1 MFDKYLKSII
11 EDEQTRMYVA
21 TAVII
26 YLMCFTN
33 LIPNQMKSML
43 KQPLLKVSAL
53 AGIAYLSTKNFEGA
67 LMLTI
72 IFFATVTCSN
82 SNLES
87 FNLLEKSIVEGSDPE
102 QIKYD
107 LNEMNAAISTS
118 KNEDTPAYSVLNQG
132 VYGGDVKKDLINI
145 AEPADT
151 NAGREFNGRCYRA
164 AVSVAALGEATD
176 EAASELADGNIG
188 GALNVMVGKVFGE
201 KFDPDNKV
209 IEGFDITKPRCG
221 PNLLEI
227 DKCSLEL
234 KEDVS
239 NKDSE
244 KLAYPEKPGEA
255 FKACA
260 AAYAKREINVCQFT
274 DANGKCLDADGG
286 DIVENCD
293 DPNSSL
299 CIAPKLA
306 KAVPIDSTTG
316 PFESISIDS
325 IKNSY
330 LLNIPDRTR
339 AKVNSDGEI
348 VKKLGTNQKKDVNGN
363 LLYKVVNA
371 EGTRF
376 DTPSVL
382 PGAFLN
388 VPVRKLNSSFE
399 YSYDWDDK
407 DADEE
412 SIVLINIK
420 NITSGEVKNINK
432 IDVSEDATY
441 FLPGNVK
448 IKNAEDKFVDNE
460 GNSTDADG
468 NDLTE
473 DAAADKM
480 HPKFQNPVMESEV
493 VYETED
499 LYSYVYP
506 FDAGVSL
513 GQYSYKP
520 SDVITYQN
528 AASSYSSGKLKW
540 ENSTARKI
548 MKTIGCH
555 RLRDPV
561 TQQYGYWKETKT
573 IDGEVVEGKCIYEA
587 IDQTNNSD
595 SEQTSN

>member
-33 LIPNQMKSML
+33 LVPNQMKLML

-82 SNLES
+82 PNLES
-87 FNLLEKSIVEGSDPE
+87 FNLLDKNTDDPE
-102 QIKYD
+102 KIVYT
-107 LNEMNAAISTS
+107 LNPMNAAVSTS

-132 VYGGDVKKDLINI
+132 VYGGDVKADIINI
-145 AEPADT
+145 AEAADEAA
-151 NAGREFNGRCYRA
+151 NRPFAGRCYRDGADA
-164 AVSVAALGEATD
+164 AAETGNKLVEVATAEGGIVD
-176 EAASELADGNIG
+176 QVADVFNFG
-188 GALNVMVGKVFGE
+188 GDT
-201 KFDPDNKV
+201 FDPDNKMV
-209 IEGFDITKPRCG
+209 EGLDLNNPRCG
-221 PNLLEI
+221 PNLVEV
-227 DKCSLEL
+227 DKCASLY
-234 KEDVS
+234 DGS
-239 NKDSE
+239 G
-244 KLAYPEKPGEA
+244 YPTSPAEA

-274 DANGKCLDADGG
+274 DANGKCLDGEAGSL
-286 DIVENCD
+286 VEKCD

-299 CIAPKLA
+299 CEAPKLA
-306 KAVPIDSTTG
+306 QAAPIESTTG
-316 PFESISIDS
+316 PFESISLDS

-348 VKKLGTNQKKDVNGN
+348 VKKLGTNQKKNVNGN
-363 LLYKVVNA
+363 LIYKVVNA

-388 VPVRKLNSSFE
+388 IPVRKLNSSFE

-407 DADEE
+407 DADE

-420 NITSGEVKNINK
+420 NITSGEVKNISN
-432 IDVSEDATY
+432 IDVSEEATY

-448 IKNAEDKFVDNE
+448 IKNAEDKFVDSE

-493 VYETED
+493 VYVTED
-499 LYSYVYP
+499 LYSYINP
-506 FDAGVSL
+506 FDGGVSL
-513 GQYSYKP
+513 DRYTFKP
-520 SDVITYQN
+520 SDVPTYQE
-528 AASSYSSGKLKW
+528 AVSSYSTNKLKW
-540 ENSTARKI
+540 ENKTAKKI
-548 MKTIGCH
+548 MRTIGCH
-555 RLRDPV
+555 RLRDPA
-561 TQQYGYWKETKT
+561 TQQYGYWKVE
-573 IDGEVVEGKCIYEA
+573 EGKEGQGKCAYEA

-595 SEQTSN
+595 SGQN

>member
-1 MFDKYLKSII
+1 
-11 EDEQTRMYVA
+11 
-21 TAVII
+21 
-26 YLMCFTN
+26 
-33 LIPNQMKSML
+33 MKSML
-43 KQPLLKVSAL
+43 KQPLLKVGAL
-53 AGIAYLSTKNFEGA
+53 AGIAYVSTKNFEGA
-67 LMLTI
+67 LMLTM
-72 IFFATVTCSN
+72 IFFATISCSS

-87 FNLLEKSIVEGSDPE
+87 FNLLEKKIVEGSDPE
-102 QIKYD
+102 QITYK
-107 LNEMNAAISTS
+107 LNPMNAVISTS

-132 VYGGDVKKDLINI
+132 VYGGDVKEDLINI

-164 AVSVAALGEATD
+164 ALDALGEATD
-176 EAASELADGNIG
+176 EAASELADGNVG
-188 GALNVMVGKVFGE
+188 GAVNVLAGKLFGRE
-201 KFDPDNKV
+201 GFNPDNKV

-234 KEDVS
+234 KPDLL

-244 KLAYPEKPGEA
+244 KLGYPEKPGEA

-306 KAVPIDSTTG
+306 KAVPIESTTG

-339 AKVNSDGEI
+339 AKVKSDGEI

-363 LLYKVVNA
+363 LIYKVVNA

-448 IKNAEDKFVDNE
+448 VKNTEDKFVDNE

-499 LYSYVYP
+499 LYSYVKP

-513 GQYSYKP
+513 GQYLYKP
-520 SDVITYQN
+520 SDVITYQK
-528 AASSYSSGKLKW
+528 AASSYSSNKLKW
-540 ENSTARKI
+540 ENKTARNI

-561 TQQYGYWKETKT
+561 TQQYGYWKEG
-573 IDGEVVEGKCIYEA
+573 DDEEEGKCIYEN
-587 IDQTNNSD
+587 INQTNNSD